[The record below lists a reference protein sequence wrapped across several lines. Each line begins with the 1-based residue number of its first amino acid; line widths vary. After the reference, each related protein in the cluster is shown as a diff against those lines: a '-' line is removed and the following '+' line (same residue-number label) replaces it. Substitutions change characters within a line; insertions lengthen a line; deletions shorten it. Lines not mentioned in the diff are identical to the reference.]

1 MRNRIAPQ
9 SPRTLERI
17 HKKSMQL
24 FEECRRYLA
33 AGVASS
39 ARVTPEMSPIFFERG
54 KGSRIF
60 DVDGNEYIDY
70 ILAWGPLLLGHC
82 PQPVVEAVKKQLD
95 LGTMFGSEVAEEV
108 TLSRMV
114 CDCIPSVELVRFTN
128 SASEAVHMALRLA
141 RAYTGKSKIAKF
153 EGAYHGWFDDI
164 LISIHPDADRAG
176 LETEPLPVLEMPGQP
191 ASVLSDICIVPWN
204 RLEIVEN
211 TLAKH
216 SKQIGALIVEPIMC
230 NSGVIPPASGFLEGL
245 REITKKHEVVLIFD
259 ETITGFRVGLGG
271 AQAYYKV
278 IPDMTVFGKGLG
290 GGYPIAGFGGKKDI
304 MNLVAQGK
312 VRHQGTYNANPLC
325 VVAALATLRELSKDH
340 GAVYKQIT
348 ELGKKL
354 MGGIKE
360 IFTENGLPVTPQ
372 GPGPLFSALF
382 TDTPV
387 VSYRDTFRLNSQL
400 YSRFWLALLDEGV
413 RIWQSA
419 RGLWYLSAAH
429 TEEDIDITLDAIT
442 KVAKG
447 LKS

>member
-1 MRNRIAPQ
+1 MRNRAVSQ
-9 SPRTLERI
+9 SLRTLRLT
-17 HKKSMQL
+17 HKKSVQL
-24 FEECRRYLA
+24 FEKCCRYLA
-33 AGVASS
+33 GGVASS
-39 ARVTPEMSPIFFERG
+39 ARLTPEMSPIFFERG

-82 PQPVVEAVKKQLD
+82 PQPVVEAVRKQLD
-95 LGTMFGSEVAEEV
+95 LGTMFGSEVAEEA

-141 RAYTGKSKIAKF
+141 RAYTGKCKIAKF
-153 EGAYHGWFDDI
+153 EGAYHGWFDNI
-164 LISIHPDADRAG
+164 LISIHPEAERAG
-176 LETEPLPVLEMPGQP
+176 MERKPLPILEMPGQA

-204 RLEIVEN
+204 RLDIVEK

-216 SKQIGALIVEPIMC
+216 SNQIAALIVEPIMC
-230 NSGVIPPASGFLEGL
+230 NNGVIPPASGFLEGL
-245 REITKKHEVVLIFD
+245 REITTKHEVVMIFD
-259 ETITGFRVGLGG
+259 ETITGFRVSLGG
-271 AQAYYKV
+271 AQAYYNV
-278 IPDMTVFGKGLG
+278 IPDMTVFGKGMG
-290 GGYPIAGFGGKKDI
+290 GGYPIAGFGGKKAI

-325 VVAALATLRELSKDH
+325 IVAALATLRELSKDR
-340 GAVYKQIT
+340 GAIYKRIT

-354 MGGIKE
+354 MGGIEE
-360 IFTENGLPVTPQ
+360 IFRENKLPVTLQ

-400 YSRFWLALLDEGV
+400 YSRFWVALLDRGV

-429 TEEDIDITLDAIT
+429 TEEDIDSTLDTIT